1 MAIFLTRLAFAFAA
15 LLIASV
21 AFIGAV
27 AFLCYAAFLALALY
41 MPSPV
46 AAMMTAVLLILFAV
60 IILLIG
66 RTAVTARRRAHA
78 SRAPN
83 STVEALEGLL
93 GLDIGDLAAKN
104 PYKTTGIAFLIGL
117 LFGFSPGLRRAAGEL
132 LRR

>member
-1 MAIFLTRLAFAFAA
+1 MAVFLTRLAFAFAA

-27 AFLCYAAFLALALY
+27 AFICYAAFLALALY
-41 MPSPV
+41 MQAPV
-46 AAMMTAVLLILFAV
+46 AAILTAVLLILFAV

-66 RTAVTARRRAHA
+66 RSAVTARRRTAT

-93 GLDIGDLAAKN
+93 GLDIADLASKN